1 MAASKPRRTS
11 KPRKKGASNQPE
23 QPERSPA
30 LRREIYGV
38 LVASISVMLL
48 FALLSHQ
55 PQNADSNW
63 IGPVGRLVAESTFGF
78 FGLGAFLIVAT
89 AIAISIWLLFGKHR
103 RLRAEGIIGS
113 LLVVFSSSA
122 LSSVIFPDAKAWG
135 AALGGWLGRTVAEL
149 VAGVLGTPGA
159 VVVLIA
165 STLVG
170 VILITRS
177 SFVDATTRAVQRLR
191 NSSESTGFLG
201 RIGALFGAL
210 RDNLVAFFANMAD
223 RRRLAKERKAL
234 DAALD
239 DNDDESYDDDDDAY
253 DDEPEAFPSV
263 RIADDAR
270 NDAFDPPPVQ
280 RHVASAAIVA
290 AAEPTLPS
298 AFPAA
303 PPEPVSAAPALAAEP
318 ARAQAGPKAQQHAFD
333 PPQERSQDRSPSDDE
348 DLHPGTIRAR
358 ELLARHAANRQAGTA
373 APVAPAA
380 PAVSIPAVEHETRG
394 EDVVALAADAARF
407 RAQLHHP
414 IDNPM
419 VNTTRANTPV
429 APSAP
434 VVASARSA
442 FDPVSPAFAPVSP
455 APAAGAVPPSAPVSS
470 MRSAA
475 FDPQPPAGVRSAAF
489 DPQPP
494 AGMAAAP
501 APSVRYPA
509 VTPQAPAAVHVA
521 SPVAP
526 VVPPAAKMQPIV
538 SQRMDL
544 DIGVEDLPPPYSPS
558 TAELEAPPP
567 IMRPVRHDEA
577 AFAADAGRDD
587 VLIDDAEFDA
597 EFDAD
602 FDDDEA
608 DEVGATAPH
617 RVAWSDLQNLQKA
630 AGDDRATRPLDPLED
645 ADFDADD
652 ALTGPQIIES
662 EAAKS
667 RPSND
672 AMSRALRSMAA
683 ERAAS
688 DWNFP
693 SLDMLR
699 YEESTS
705 EIDEVGLRELA
716 SQLVEAL
723 ADYKVRGRVTGIC
736 PGPVVTR
743 FEFEPDAGTK
753 ISRISGLSTD
763 IAMRLR
769 AENVRIIAPIPGKG
783 CVGVEI
789 PNDIRETVYLKEI
802 LADRRFTEARSK
814 LTMALGKDIEGFPV
828 VADLAK
834 MPHLLVAGTT
844 GSGKSVSVNAMITS
858 VLFNA
863 TPDEVRL
870 ILIDPKQLEFALYE
884 DVPHLL
890 LPVVTDPMK
899 AATALQ
905 WAVDDMERRYRLM
918 KELRVRNI
926 EGYNQKIKQLQDELR
941 DEEAGRGKAS
951 AFAVRAL
958 SEEDMDGRPRHR
970 HMPYIIVVVDEFAD
984 LMMAAGKDVEIA
996 VARIAQKARA
1006 AGIHCILATQRPSV
1020 DVLTG
1025 TIKSNFP
1032 TRISFRLISG
1042 TDSRTVVDTNGA
1054 ENLLGMGDMLFR
1066 PPGSSDLVRVHGAFV
1081 DEDEIERVV
1090 EFLKN
1095 QREVEYDETILSAQ
1109 VSGTEDDA
1117 EAGFDA
1123 KYDEA
1128 LECCVEAG
1136 FASISMIQRR
1146 CGIGYNRAANIIE
1159 EMERRGVVGPSS
1171 GGAKRREV
1179 YIR

>member
-11 KPRKKGASNQPE
+11 KSKKKTE
-23 QPERSPA
+23 PERPA

-38 LVASISVMLL
+38 LVASISLMLL
-48 FALLSHQ
+48 FSLLSHN
-55 PQNADSNW
+55 PKNADANW
-63 IGPVGRLVAESTFGF
+63 VGPVGRIVAESAFGF
-78 FGLGAFLIVAT
+78 FGLGAFLLVVT
-89 AIAISIWLLFGKHR
+89 AIAVSIWLLFGKHR
-103 RLRAEGIIGS
+103 PLRTEGIIGS
-113 LLVVFSSSA
+113 LLVAFSSSA
-122 LSSVIFPDAKAWG
+122 LCSVIFPLASAWG
-135 AALGGWLGRTVAEL
+135 APLGGWIGKSLAEL
-149 VAGVLGTPGA
+149 VSGVLGKPGA
-159 VVVLIA
+159 IVVLLA
-165 STLVG
+165 STVVG

-177 SFVDATTRAVQRLR
+177 SFVDATTRAMQRVR
-191 NSSESTGFLG
+191 ETSENLG
-201 RIGALFGAL
+201 VADRVGGGLGSL
-210 RDNLVAFFANMAD
+210 RDNTSAFFADWAD
-223 RRRLAKERKAL
+223 RRRRKKEQRAL
-234 DAALD
+234 DAELEAF
-239 DNDDESYDDDDDAY
+239 DEGDDAF
-253 DDEPEAFPSV
+253 DDEPPAFPSTLS
-263 RIADDAR
+263 
-270 NDAFDPPPVQ
+270 NDAAFDHPPARTHQPAPFPTSTTGPQ
-280 RHVASAAIVA
+280 SSAAVA
-290 AAEPTLPS
+290 AAIARPAPTSL
-298 AFPAA
+298 AVGA
-303 PPEPVSAAPALAAEP
+303 PPMDAEAASAG
-318 ARAQAGPKAQQHAFD
+318 AGPKAQEHAFD
-333 PPQERSQDRSPSDDE
+333 PPAERHPFDDE
-348 DLHPGTIRAR
+348 ELHPGSVRAR
-358 ELLARHAANRQAGTA
+358 EILARAAA
-373 APVAPAA
+373 ARSSIQPPAA
-380 PAVSIPAVEHETRG
+380 DAVEHATRD
-394 EDVVALAADAARF
+394 EDVRALAANAERV
-407 RAQLHHP
+407 RAQMHHP

-429 APSAP
+429 DAMPPAAFEPPASMPAPEASSFAAAPSMPAAP
-434 VVASARSA
+434 APAPAAIPRPSA
-442 FDPVSPAFAPVSP
+442 FDPEAVAP
-455 APAAGAVPPSAPVSS
+455 APAAPSA
-470 MRSAA
+470 AA
-475 FDPQPPAGVRSAAF
+475 
-489 DPQPP
+489 
-494 AGMAAAP
+494 
-501 APSVRYPA
+501 
-509 VTPQAPAAVHVA
+509 T
-521 SPVAP
+521 VAP
-526 VVPPAAKMQPIV
+526 TPMPPIV
-538 SQRMDL
+538 SQRLDI
-544 DIGVEDLPPPYSPS
+544 DIGVDDLPPPYEP
-558 TAELEAPPP
+558 TTEELDAPPV
-567 IMRPVRHDEA
+567 ILRPVRHDLA
-577 AFAADAGRDD
+577 AADPAPE
-587 VLIDDAEFDA
+587 DAFQA
-597 EFDAD
+597 ID
-602 FDDDEA
+602 FDDDEIDSA
-608 DEVGATAPH
+608 LDDIGATAPH
-617 RVAWSDLQNLQKA
+617 RIAWSDLQSLQKPVV
-630 AGDDRATRPLDPLED
+630 DNRTTRPIDALED
-645 ADFDADD
+645 VDFDLDD
-652 ALTGPQIIES
+652 DEDELTGPQIIES
-662 EAAKS
+662 DAAKTRLTS
-667 RPSND
+667 E
-672 AMSRALRSMAA
+672 AMARALRAMEA
-683 ERAAS
+683 ERAS
-688 DWNFP
+688 SEWNFP
-693 SLDMLR
+693 SLDILR
-699 YEESTS
+699 YEEATA
-705 EIDEVGLRELA
+705 EIDEAGLRELA

-905 WAVDDMERRYRLM
+905 WAVEDMERRYRLM

-941 DEEAGRGKAS
+941 DEEAGRGRAS

-958 SEEDMDGRPRHR
+958 SEEDLDGRPRHR

-1081 DEDEIERVV
+1081 DEEEIERVV
-1090 EFLKN
+1090 EFLKD

-1109 VSGTEDDA
+1109 VSSAEDDA
-1117 EAGFDA
+1117 ESGFDA

-1128 LECCVEAG
+1128 LEVCIEAG

-1179 YIR
+1179 YIRG